1 MGIAVFR
8 FAPIGDMS
16 FVAVNGCSGAGTR
29 LTTFSVHIENAD
41 VQVSQAKV
49 SSLPEADTRVLTLAN
64 PPPIKTT
71 ASPYINLPEA

>member
-1 MGIAVFR
+1 
-8 FAPIGDMS
+8 MS
-16 FVAVNGCSGAGTR
+16 CVAVNGCNGARTR

-49 SSLPEADTRVLTLAN
+49 SSWPEAVTHVLTLAN

-71 ASPYINLPEA
+71 ANPDINLLEA